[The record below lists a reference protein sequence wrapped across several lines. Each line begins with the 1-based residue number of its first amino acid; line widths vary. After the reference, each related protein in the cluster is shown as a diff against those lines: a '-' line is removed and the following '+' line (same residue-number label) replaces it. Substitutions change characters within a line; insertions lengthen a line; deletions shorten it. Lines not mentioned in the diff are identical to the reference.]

1 MRVVVVVAFLWDV
14 RGRLADGTMSL
25 FVCKMFMS
33 YSLYK

>member
-1 MRVVVVVAFLWDV
+1 MGVVVVVAFLWGV
-14 RGRLADGTMSL
+14 RGRLADERMSL